1 MIQAE
6 IGSVTN
12 RRKKEKGK
20 LLMIFTRNILGDV
33 LSCILLYVAFT
44 SYPTIRSGQEKIPT
58 WHRGHIDSEL
68 QTHFDAC
75 FRFLLHRFLSIGV
88 PGVQIPG
95 GLSNVTTTATA
106 TKTSLKK

>member
-33 LSCILLYVAFT
+33 LSCILLYVTFT
-44 SYPTIRSGQEKIPT
+44 SYPTMQRRQEKIPT
-58 WHRGHIDSEL
+58 WHRGHIDKNF
-68 QTHFDAC
+68 THSVSSLRTA
-75 FRFLLHRFLSIGV
+75 
-88 PGVQIPG
+88 
-95 GLSNVTTTATA
+95 NVFPVVT
-106 TKTSLKK
+106 